1 MKKLP
6 FLLVVVLGMV
16 LAACGSIQAPVA
28 PNTPTAVEIS
38 PTAQLPQQSAAQE
51 LTRTDAQGAITVEAT
66 PLTLN
71 DPGDTLTFEI
81 GLTTHSVD
89 LSMDLATLA
98 TLTTDNGHVV
108 QAALWDAP
116 RGGHHVSGML
126 SFPASVDGTPV
137 LDGATTL
144 TLTIANLDAPERTF
158 TWELQ

>member
-1 MKKLP
+1 MKKLS

-16 LAACGSIQAPVA
+16 LAACGSIQAPVV

-51 LTRTDAQGAITVEAT
+51 LTRTDTQGAITVEAT

-98 TLTTDNGHVV
+98 TLTTDNGHTV

-116 RGGHHVSGML
+116 LGGHHVSGML